1 MRSYFFETAHSKKLA
16 EKEMSQAKFSGFT
29 RRNKCEK
36 KHAPFVM
43 THYASP
49 NKVGRIIKENLC
61 V

>member
-1 MRSYFFETAHSKKLA
+1 MRSYFSETANTKKLA

-43 THYASP
+43 THYPTRS
-49 NKVGRIIKENLC
+49 KVCRIIKENLH